1 MNLGMRGGGGVVG
14 GMVGGEAE
22 AGMYHVREEEIKR

>member
-1 MNLGMRGGGGVVG
+1 MSLGKRGGGDVVG
-14 GMVGGEAE
+14 GMEGGEAG